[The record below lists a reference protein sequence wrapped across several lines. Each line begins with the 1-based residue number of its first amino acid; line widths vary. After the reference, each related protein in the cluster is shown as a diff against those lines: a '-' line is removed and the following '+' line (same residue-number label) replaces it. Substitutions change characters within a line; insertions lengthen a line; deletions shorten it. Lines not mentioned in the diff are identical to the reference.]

1 MFDMNDQ
8 LNRFEVKTK
17 EWYGARFVGLVEL
30 RSAERVANR
39 KRSDLNFRLS

>member
-1 MFDMNDQ
+1 MNDQ

-30 RSAERVANR
+30 RPADRVANR
-39 KRSDLNFRLS
+39 RRSHVNFLLS

>member
-1 MFDMNDQ
+1 MNDQ
-8 LNRFEVKTK
+8 LNSFEVKTK

-39 KRSDLNFRLS
+39 KRSHVNFLLS